1 MIQRV
6 FLPVWYSVMTLFVIM
21 MIAAPVSTLVVQVVD
36 RVQHRGKPIV
46 APITTQR
53 EEIIPM
59 PALPDEEPV
68 LIQPPQLQTVASGL
82 GHICVVTQSAHIKC
96 WGDNRQGQLGGGSDG
111 NALTMSANPMNVS
124 GLVDVGAVTLGD
136 THSCALQPRIAR
148 VYCWGGNQFGQLGN
162 ASNGPQTN
170 QPVPQQVVGLGR
182 VVQIV
187 SGANHTCARQDDGVV
202 RCWGDNR
209 RAQIG
214 DDSRQRAIDAYVIKG
229 LPTDITAIAAGG
241 NHNCA
246 LTSAGIVWCWGE
258 NAVGQ
263 VDGHAGNPMT
273 TPVKITDIPV
283 ANAIVLTTQQSCV
296 LDATSSLWCWGHGAL
311 PHQIPVPAPIVR
323 VRGSNADVLCAV
335 LNNNNLGCMSDQDSQ
350 ITQTPLFGALDVTI
364 TGNNACVL
372 LRAAKIVC
380 RGDNQYGQLGPSIT
394 EKTHAQFVLMRLGA
408 TANVMAGGVSHICA
422 MWQQGRVQ
430 CWGRNLEGQLGTAMQ
445 RDQPSPTSPDING
458 VTSVVA
464 GGLHTCALRYDQHV
478 YCWGA
483 NQSGQLGIA
492 DFQNHAQPQQIWSLS
507 QVAMVSA
514 GTNHTCAL
522 QQAGRVWCWGANNA
536 GQLGNTGPDQ
546 ALPVAIAALP
556 SVVTLASGGDSNCA
570 LQNDAT
576 VVCWGAPLLP
586 NTPAFT
592 PVANLVDVVDV
603 KIGWNHACA
612 LRVDGAVL
620 CWGGQSFGQ
629 FQGDPTTPQ
638 LIAGLP
644 PIQSI
649 ATGGRH
655 TCGIDALHQ
664 LWCWGANDQHQI
676 NATGG
681 SAIVTVPQMVLVG
694 VSHVALGFTTTCARL
709 QIGQTSC
716 WGDAT
721 YGQLGNGKYEYDATH
736 PYVSGLNDGF
746 AITAGGDFSCAVL
759 KHVASRCWGGNEY
772 GQLGD
777 GTTNTAAVPQT
788 VRSNDEVVTIA
799 AGSAH
804 ACLIVS
810 DGTVRCWGHNNYGQL
825 GNQAT
830 EDSSTPV
837 IAAVQQ
843 VVDISL
849 GQSHSCALLQ
859 DGGGACWGRNDD
871 GQLGSGS
878 TASSG
883 MPLRVADLVNAVV
896 LKSGGNHTCAVL
908 QSTNVVCWGRNQ
920 QGQLGIGDVGPG
932 LSTPTQV
939 PGLNGVTDISLGL
952 DHSCA
957 LSQTGQDFCW
967 GWNHYGQVGMGT
979 EGDTAYITHP
989 QLVADVAN
997 VVAITAGDNHTCVL
1011 QRNGDVRCWG
1021 DNYSGQLGVST
1032 VVGDSGTHPSAAL
1045 VTGLHNVVAVAAGG
1059 AHTCALLQR
1068 GDVACWGWNNVG
1080 QVGNG
1085 AGGAAHDIVA
1095 PQPVVGH
1102 LGVTAVGV
1110 GANHIC
1116 MVDNHGTVWCWGDNG
1131 FGQLGIGSQIGGST
1145 RTLPS
1150 EVDAAANTIAVT
1162 AGANHTCALLV
1173 TNDLNC
1179 WGRNTI
1185 GQLGNSFSG
1194 DLADSPVP
1202 YFVGNFVGVTAFAV
1216 GGDQSCAIVSG
1227 QIYCWGDNQYGQIG
1241 SEPVGI
1247 GEFRTTPTP
1256 IFGVTTAVDVVVGAQ
1271 HVCALLENGTVTCWG
1286 RNNQHQLGY
1295 AGPEMSITPQE
1306 VPGVHDVI
1314 ALAAGDNHTCAVQKN
1329 QRVICWGSNQNGQLG
1344 VVGND
1349 IVNAQQVD
1357 GINDAIAIAAGSAH
1371 TCVLSAKHTIVCWG
1385 NNTHGQIGV
1394 APDPAVTTP
1403 LGLTAVPGIQSVTAI
1418 AAGGNRTCA
1427 ILENTELW
1435 CWGMNPANLLGV
1447 TANPDLNTPVMV
1459 QQLWEMR
1466 VASLPIQIPTAV
1478 PTLPLLAP
1486 SATLRPTRTVQ
1497 PTATLIKKHFPTP
1510 VIWRRTNP

>member
-1 MIQRV
+1 MINRV
-6 FLPVWYSVMTLFVIM
+6 LLPIWYSVITLFVIG
-21 MIAAPVSTLVVQVVD
+21 MIAAPLSTVVVQVVE
-36 RVQHRGKPIV
+36 RVQQRGKPVV

-59 PALPDEEPV
+59 PALPDDEPV
-68 LIQPPQLQTVASGL
+68 LIQSTQLLTIASGS
-82 GHICVVTQSAHIKC
+82 GHICVVTQSALVRC
-96 WGDNRQGQLGGGSDG
+96 WGDNRQGQLGSGSDG
-111 NALTMSANPMNVS
+111 NALAMNPNPMNVS
-124 GLVDVGAVTLGD
+124 GLVDVSAITLGD
-136 THSCALQPRIAR
+136 THSCALQMRIGQ

-162 ASNGPQTN
+162 TSNGPQTN
-170 QPVPQQVVGLGR
+170 QSVPQQVVGLAR

-187 SGANHTCARQDDGVV
+187 SGANHTCARQDDGGV

-214 DDSRQRAIDAYVIKG
+214 DDTRQRAIDAHPIND
-229 LPTDITAIAAGG
+229 LPRDVTAIAAGG

-246 LTSAGIVWCWGE
+246 LTAAGAVWCWGE
-258 NAVGQ
+258 NTVGQ
-263 VDGHAGNPMT
+263 VDGNAGNSIV
-273 TPVKITDIPV
+273 TPVLITGIPV
-283 ANAIVLTTQQSCV
+283 ANAIVLTAQQSCV
-296 LDATSSLWCWGHGAL
+296 LDSNGSLWCWGNGAV
-311 PHQIPVPAPIVR
+311 PQQIQFPSAIVR
-323 VRGSNADVLCAV
+323 IRGSNTSVLCAV
-335 LNNNNLGCMSDQDSQ
+335 LANNNLGCMTNQNTQ
-350 ITQTPLFGALDVTI
+350 IVQTPLFGALDVT
-364 TGNNACVL
+364 TTDNSTCVL

-380 RGDNQYGQLGPSIT
+380 RGDNQYGQLGATIT
-394 EKTHAQFVLMRLGA
+394 EKTKSEFVLMHLGV
-408 TANVMAGGVSHICA
+408 TVDVLAGGVAHMCA
-422 MWQQGRVQ
+422 LWQQGRLQ
-430 CWGRNLEGQLGTAMQ
+430 CWGRNLEGQLGTAFQ
-445 RDQPSPTSPDING
+445 RDQPNPAPPDIDG
-458 VTSVVA
+458 VMSVVA
-464 GGLHTCALRYDQHV
+464 GAQHTCVVRYDQQI

-483 NQSGQLGIA
+483 NEFGQLGVA
-492 DFQNHAQPQQIWSLS
+492 DFQNHDQPSQIWELTD
-507 QVAMVSA
+507 AATLSA
-514 GTNHTCAL
+514 GAHHTCAL
-522 QQAGRVWCWGANNA
+522 QQSGQVWCWGANNV
-536 GQLGNTGPDQ
+536 GQLGTVGPAQ
-546 ALPVAIAALP
+546 ALPKAIAALP
-556 SVVTLASGGDSNCA
+556 SVVAIASGGDSNCA

-592 PVANLVDVVDV
+592 PIANLVDVVDV
-603 KIGWNHACA
+603 KIGWHHACA
-612 LRVDGAVL
+612 LRIDGAVL
-620 CWGGQSFGQ
+620 CWGKQSFRSTKETT
-629 FQGDPTTPQ
+629 TTPQ
-638 LIAGLP
+638 IVAGLP
-644 PIQSI
+644 PLQSI

-655 TCGIDALHQ
+655 TCGIDAIRQ
-664 LWCWGANDQHQI
+664 LWCWGANDRNQVS
-676 NATGG
+676 ATGDN
-681 SAIVTVPQMVLVG
+681 SIVLPPQIVLSD

-716 WGDAT
+716 WGDAS
-721 YGQLGNGKYEYDATH
+721 YGQLGNGVYEYDASQ
-736 PYVSGLNDGF
+736 PFVKGLNDGF
-746 AITAGGDFSCAVL
+746 AIAAGGDFSCTLLTQVI
-759 KHVASRCWGGNEY
+759 VRCWGGNDY
-772 GQLGD
+772 GQIGD
-777 GTTNTAAVPQT
+777 GTTNTAALPQT
-788 VRSNDEVVTIA
+788 VRSNDEAVAIA
-799 AGSAH
+799 AGNAH

-843 VVDISL
+843 TVDLSL

-878 TASSG
+878 TAASG
-883 MPLRVADLVNAVV
+883 MPLRVADLTTAVV

-908 QSTNVVCWGRNQ
+908 QSTKVVCWGRNQ

-932 LSTPTQV
+932 LSIPTPV
-939 PGLNGVTDISLGL
+939 PGLSGVTAISLGL

-957 LSQTGQDFCW
+957 LIQNGQVYCW
-967 GWNHYGQVGMGT
+967 GWNRYGQVGMGAV
-979 EGDTAYITHP
+979 GDTAYITRP

-1011 QRNGDVRCWG
+1011 QRSGDMRCWG

-1032 VVGDSGTHPSAAL
+1032 VVGDTATSPTAAL
-1045 VTGLHNVVAVAAGG
+1045 VTGVQNVVAIAAGG

-1068 GDVACWGWNNVG
+1068 GDVTCWGWNNVG

-1085 AGGAAHDIVA
+1085 AGGAAQDIVT

-1116 MVDNHGTVWCWGDNG
+1116 MVDNQGTVWCWGDNG
-1131 FGQLGIGSQIGGST
+1131 FGQLGIGNQIGSST

-1162 AGANHTCALLV
+1162 TGANHTCALLV

-1216 GGDQSCAIVSG
+1216 GGDQSCAIVAG
-1227 QIYCWGDNQYGQIG
+1227 QVYCWGDNQYGQIA

-1256 IFGVTTAVDVVVGAQ
+1256 ISGVTTAIDVVVGAQ
-1271 HVCALLENGTVTCWG
+1271 HVCALLESGTVTCWG

-1295 AGPEMSITPQE
+1295 AGPEMSTIPQE
-1306 VPGVHDVI
+1306 VPGVRGVTT
-1314 ALAAGDNHTCAVQKN
+1314 LTAGDNHTCAVQKD
-1329 QRVICWGSNQNGQLG
+1329 QRLICWGSNQNGQLG
-1344 VVGND
+1344 IVGTE

-1357 GINDAIAIAAGSAH
+1357 DVYDAVAVTAGSAH
-1371 TCVLSAKHTIVCWG
+1371 TCVLSSKRTVQCWG
-1385 NNTHGQIGV
+1385 NNAHGQIGV
-1394 APDPAVTTP
+1394 APDPAATTP
-1403 LGLTAVPGIQSVTAI
+1403 FRLTTVPDLQSVTTI

-1435 CWGMNPANLLGV
+1435 CWGENPANLLGV
-1447 TANPDLNTPVMV
+1447 IANPDRNTPVMV

-1466 VASLPIQIPTAV
+1466 VASLPIQIPTTI
-1478 PTLPLLAP
+1478 PTLPPLAP
-1486 SATLRPTRTVQ
+1486 SATLRITRTVR
-1497 PTATLIKKHFPTP
+1497 PTATLIKKRFPTP
-1510 VIWRRTNP
+1510 VIWKRTYP